1 MSVTVEVAAQSENR
15 LGEGIIWDDAAAA
28 IRWTDIHGR
37 RLWRWDASSGRVSSI
52 ALPDRLACFAPLA
65 DGTLLA
71 GFADGLHRF
80 DPATGARTPIADIA
94 AGRAGIRVN
103 DGKLDRDGRLV
114 FGTMHESDTGA
125 TPIAEVWSYAGVAG
139 QGPTRLFDGVRISNS
154 IAFSPDGTRMYFAD
168 TPQRTI
174 WLFRYE
180 RESGTVSDR
189 RVFVQTTGPGYPDGS
204 CVDADGCLWNAEWDG
219 GRVVRYAPD
228 ASIDRI
234 IEFPASRMTCPA
246 FGGTDLS
253 TLFVT
258 SARGGLDAQALA
270 REPLAG
276 SLFAVRPGVSGLRDT
291 PFAGLKAR

>member
-1 MSVTVEVAAQSENR
+1 MPVTVEVAAKSENQ
-15 LGEGIIWDDAAAA
+15 LGEGILWDDAAAA

-37 RLWRWDASSGRVSSI
+37 RLWRWEAGSARVSSI

-80 DPATGARTPIADIA
+80 DPATGARTAIADIA
-94 AGRAGIRVN
+94 AGRSGIRLN

-114 FGTMHESDTGA
+114 FGTMHESDAAA
-125 TPIAEVWSYAGVAG
+125 TAIAEVWSYAGVAG
-139 QGPTRLFDGVRISNS
+139 QGPIRLFDGVRISNS

-174 WLFRYE
+174 WHFRYD
-180 RESGTVSDR
+180 RASGAVSDR
-189 RVFVQTTGPGYPDGS
+189 RVFVQTGNGYPDGS

-228 ASIDRI
+228 GSIDRI

-258 SARGGLDAQALA
+258 SARAGLDAQALA

-291 PFAGLKAR
+291 AFAGLR